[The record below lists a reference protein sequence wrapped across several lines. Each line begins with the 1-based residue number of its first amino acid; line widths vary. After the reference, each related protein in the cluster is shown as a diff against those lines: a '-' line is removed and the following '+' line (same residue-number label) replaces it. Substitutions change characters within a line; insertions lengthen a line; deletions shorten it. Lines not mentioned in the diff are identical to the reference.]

1 MRQCYQDFFFFF
13 FFELVVVGGGMTDNS
28 IFFAIREI
36 GELNSSPSLFWV
48 GTRKVKVKK
57 FYSFIRVPNMPW
69 SPFEVFTNKVIKAYH
84 SHNHFGTLLKGG
96 FGLAVWKSA
105 FLKYVFWKQ
114 DFEITIKLLAKLMK
128 KCCFYQLSVWIILV

>member
-1 MRQCYQDFFFFF
+1 MRQCYQDFLFY
-13 FFELVVVGGGMTDNS
+13 FFELAVVGEGLRDNS
-28 IFFAIREI
+28 IFCAIREI

-48 GTRKVKVKK
+48 GTCKVKVKK
-57 FYSFIRVPNMPW
+57 FYSFVRVPNMPW